1 MSFTIKTDFSFDKL
15 AKSLPNIVKEV
26 KKDSGKATATQSK
39 KNIDRETHKKPLS
52 NTTIESRERGDHPS
66 GRKIT
71 TRSKRP
77 LKWSNELYDSI
88 KGTDKGITLRKYGY
102 AHHLGDAK
110 NQFLNT
116 SVVIPRPER
125 PFIEFKMGKKAE
137 NNLDKNITKHFR
149 K

>member
-1 MSFTIKTDFSFDKL
+1 MSFIIKTDFSFSKL
-15 AKSLPNIVKEV
+15 AKSLPNIIKEV
-26 KKDSGKATATQSK
+26 KKDSGKSTAEQSR

-88 KGTDKGITLRKYGY
+88 KGTDKGITLRRYGY

-110 NQFLNT
+110 NQYLNT
-116 SVVIPRPER
+116 SVAIPRPER

-137 NNLDKNITKHFR
+137 NNLDKNIAKHFR